1 MTKTRDGAIIHSFNL
16 IKRKCKERDKYHVP
30 IGHSEPGIVQA
41 RYKEAVRI
49 TLGSSDLNGF
59 GPVGKTRCAA
69 LKHRG
74 LLEPRKG
81 ADIISAN

>member
-1 MTKTRDGAIIHSFNL
+1 MTKARGSAIIHSFNL
-16 IKRKCKERDKYHVP
+16 IKHKCGERDKYHVP
-30 IGHSEPGIVQA
+30 IGHSESGTVGA
-41 RYKEAVRI
+41 RYKEAMRI

-59 GPVGKTRCAA
+59 GPVGKTRRAA

-81 ADIISAN
+81 ADRISAN